1 MSTATLP
8 DVTTSTARQR
18 SIAAKYIREHRRK
31 EAVRGAAS
39 LRAAASGLAHEV
51 AALTLRG
58 EREDAQEYAAAM
70 KLVSDR
76 AMRIANATTI
86 TYYMKEVA
94 VVDGEYVSEE
104 EAMDHLE
111 RNITRFIDDP
121 EPAEIFT
128 DILDSEA
135 CRSIGSLA
143 YRPDTGK
150 WNLARYGAWSAEDH
164 RAASQALRRLQR
176 RGGPQESDSECN
188 KRVTPKGFPFLF
200 YRIARP
206 LDDLRI
212 HEVFN
217 VDLPTAPRTVAPFI
231 DPIESEGVLVNTI
244 TQDDVDLMFHCHDE
258 AQFDGKAE
266 IADDPR
272 PVEIFRCPK
281 TNRIMRRIGVSRY
294 DETTGKFL
302 AVAFEGATGLD
313 HARIWNAPSFSLE
326 NKPLGADV
334 LAATTIHTREDGT
347 RYADVSIARPLDD
360 CNAEELA
367 GIAHDLFEL
376 ITNPDAT
383 AEGEW
388 GENRVFLEVTA

>member
-1 MSTATLP
+1 MTTATLP
-8 DVTTSTARQR
+8 AVTTSTARQR

-39 LRAAASGLAHEV
+39 LRAAVSGLAHEV

-58 EREDAQEYAAAM
+58 EREGAHEYAAAM

-76 AMRIANATTI
+76 ATRIAEATTI
-86 TYYMKEVA
+86 TYYIRGEIG
-94 VVDGEYVSEE
+94 DGACVSEE
-104 EAMDHLE
+104 EAMGYLE
-111 RNITRFIDDP
+111 HHISRFIDFP
-121 EPAEIFT
+121 EQAEVFQDAIGGKH
-128 DILDSEA
+128 
-135 CRSIGSLA
+135 CRDIGSFS

-150 WNLARYGAWSAEDH
+150 WNLARQGTWSVEDH
-164 RAASQALRRLQR
+164 RMAAEALKAL
-176 RGGPQESDSECN
+176 
-188 KRVTPKGFPFLF
+188 KRVPEPAMLSAGFAQLVTPKGFPFLRI
-200 YRIARP
+200 RIARP

-212 HEVFN
+212 NEVFN
-217 VDLPTAPRTVAPFI
+217 AALPAAPRDVAPFI
-231 DPIESEGVLVNTI
+231 DPVESEGVLVDTI

-258 AQFDGKAE
+258 AQDWGAAE

-281 TNRIMRRIGVSRY
+281 TSRIMRRIGVSRY
-294 DETTGKFL
+294 DEKTGKFL

-313 HARIWNAPSFSLE
+313 QARIWCAPSFSLE
-326 NKPLGADV
+326 DKPLGADV